1 MSLSTDLKNIYH
13 LTIKS
18 VRGVDHAERMEN
30 FYAGQA
36 GIYDEFRQ
44 RFLQGRKE
52 LYAKLQ
58 ALLHSPLPMNRS
70 AAREAANPAAFA
82 AEDRSVTTSVSTAGG
97 VWVDLGAGTGWCLE
111 HCGISVGHLS
121 KVYLVDL
128 APSMLEMA
136 QQRAQSHQWD
146 HVKTV
151 VADAGSFRPPMA
163 VDVVTFSYS
172 LTMIP
177 DWRAAIENAWRMLK
191 PGGLIGVADFY
202 VARKPPANGFARHSW
217 FTRTFW
223 PTWFRRGDVMIC
235 PDHVPHLHE
244 RFASL
249 LFHEGR
255 AHVPY
260 LPLLRI
266 PFYVFVGR
274 KAESHRTTA

>member
-1 MSLSTDLKNIYH
+1 MVSLLTDLKNIYH

-30 FYAGQA
+30 FYASQA
-36 GIYDEFRQ
+36 EIYDDFRQ

-58 ALLHSPLPMNRS
+58 AP
-70 AAREAANPAAFA
+70 
-82 AEDRSVTTSVSTAGG
+82 TGG

-128 APSMLEMA
+128 APSMLKMA
-136 QQRAQSHQWD
+136 EQRAKSHQWD

-151 VADAGSFRPPMA
+151 VADAGSFRPPMT

-177 DWRAAIENAWRMLK
+177 DWRAAVENAWRMLK

-202 VARKPPANGFARHSW
+202 VARKLPLNGFARHSW

-235 PDHVPHLHE
+235 PDHAPYLHE
-244 RFASL
+244 RFASI
-249 LFHEGR
+249 LFYEGR

-260 LPLLRI
+260 LPFLRI
-266 PFYVFVGR
+266 PFYVFLGR
-274 KAESHRTTA
+274 KTEIATISGSMAEVDQTGGLGR

>member
-1 MSLSTDLKNIYH
+1 VSLLTDLTNVYH
-13 LTIKS
+13 RTIKS
-18 VRGVDHAERMEN
+18 VRGADHAERMEN

-36 GIYDEFRQ
+36 EIYDDFRR
-44 RFLQGRKE
+44 RFLQGRE
-52 LYAKLQ
+52 DLYARLQ
-58 ALLHSPLPMNRS
+58 SLLRPASPMSRS
-70 AAREAANPAAFA
+70 AVQEPA
-82 AEDRSVTTSVSTAGG
+82 SIAGG

-111 HCGISVGHLS
+111 HCGLSVGQFG

-128 APSMLEMA
+128 APSMLKMA
-136 QQRAQSHQWD
+136 QQRATSYQWD

-202 VARKPPANGFARHSW
+202 VARKPPLNGFARHSW

-235 PDHVPHLHE
+235 SDHVPYLHE

-274 KAESHRTTA
+274 KAESHQTTKQ